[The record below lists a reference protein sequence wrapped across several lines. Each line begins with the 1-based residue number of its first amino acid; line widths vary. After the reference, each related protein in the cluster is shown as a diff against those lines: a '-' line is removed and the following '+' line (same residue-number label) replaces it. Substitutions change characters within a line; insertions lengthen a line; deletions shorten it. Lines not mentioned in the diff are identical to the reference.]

1 MLQFEPT
8 RCAYDNELLVGQ
20 FIEVFDVYVDVVVDD
35 VGGTAV
41 TPFPI
46 IDVTSVVV
54 GRCTLFFGFH
64 QGAPPPLSPRL
75 ALGASL
81 CALVAAAQDSYRSQV
96 MEFLN
101 ASAVIAVPEFGCTP
115 LENAAQIA
123 GNIAVIGR
131 GTCPFAQKASIAQA
145 AGAVAVVITD
155 NRVAVLL
162 KMVGDFSAVAIPA
175 MMVTQDSGAK
185 LRENSGRVAT
195 IGIGVPSAAMMSA
208 MTL

>member
-1 MLQFEPT
+1 MVAGDHKPCEEAEIT
-8 RCAYDNELLVGQ
+8 
-20 FIEVFDVYVDVVVDD
+20 
-35 VGGTAV
+35 
-41 TPFPI
+41 
-46 IDVTSVVV
+46 
-54 GRCTLFFGFH
+54 FGK
-64 QGAPPPLSPRL
+64 LRT
-75 ALGASL
+75 
-81 CALVAAAQDSYRSQV
+81 CALVAAAQDSYRNQV

-101 ASAVIAVPEFGCTP
+101 ASTVVAVPEFGCTP

-195 IGIGVPSAAMMSA
+195 IGIGAPSAAMMSA
-208 MTL
+208 VTLQSNSTCVCVCVCVCVCACVRARACVHGHVHVRVRT